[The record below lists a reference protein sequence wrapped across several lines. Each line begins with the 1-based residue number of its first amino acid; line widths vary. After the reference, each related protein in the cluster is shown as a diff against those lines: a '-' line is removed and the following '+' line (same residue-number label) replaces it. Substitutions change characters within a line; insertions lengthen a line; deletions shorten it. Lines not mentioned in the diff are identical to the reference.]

1 MCEASWR
8 YRATPIIQSI
18 DSEHDMKMSKQQV
31 RMEMRLSAKAA
42 FGAVKQYFSGTGAK
56 GRTATFLKK
65 VGASFVYLI
74 SGFIAITSWAIV
86 GALLI
91 GPGHEDILRSFH
103 AWMIETPVDQVVAR
117 GNALVSEHAAQY
129 LASALLIA
137 VMWRLGDVTQSAIA
151 EAKLRYRAIVA
162 EQSGDTPQ
170 VTTNN

>member
-1 MCEASWR
+1 
-8 YRATPIIQSI
+8 
-18 DSEHDMKMSKQQV
+18 
-31 RMEMRLSAKAA
+31 
-42 FGAVKQYFSGTGAK
+42 
-56 GRTATFLKK
+56 
-65 VGASFVYLI
+65 
-74 SGFIAITSWAIV
+74 
-86 GALLI
+86 
-91 GPGHEDILRSFH
+91 
-103 AWMIETPVDQVVAR
+103 MIETPVDQVVAR

>member
-1 MCEASWR
+1 MGGFLALSGNSHLPEHRQRARYENEQTASPYGNEIVSQSCVRRREAVFQW
-8 YRATPIIQSI
+8 
-18 DSEHDMKMSKQQV
+18 HGSKGSHSHIL
-31 RMEMRLSAKAA
+31 E
-42 FGAVKQYFSGTGAK
+42 
-56 GRTATFLKK
+56 K

-91 GPGHEDILRSFH
+91 GPGHEDVLRSFH